1 MGLSVLVLGVLV
13 PVEKERRLLMP
24 GTTQP
29 GAVVGVT
36 AQDMVMGINT

>member
-1 MGLSVLVLGVLV
+1 MGLSVLVMVVPV
-13 PVEKERRLLMP
+13 PVEKELRVLMP

-36 AQDMVMGINT
+36 APRQDGGVT